1 MSKVPLKTLILEW
14 VIVLIVAVGLALV
27 LNGVP

>member
-1 MSKVPLKTLILEW
+1 MNKVPLKTLILEW
-14 VIVLIVAVGLALV
+14 VIVLVVAVGLALL